1 MRGLVSAGP
10 FRAIFYGYFIDL
22 ISISCIALLPD
33 YSEAEVN
40 FVGEYLFFS
49 ASPYSV

>member
-1 MRGLVSAGP
+1 MHGWCQLSHSGLFFFS
-10 FRAIFYGYFIDL
+10 YFIHF
-22 ISISCIALLPD
+22 ISIFCAPLQPD
-33 YSEAEVN
+33 CSEAEVN